1 MSNPRV
7 AAKGQ
12 RTAGVLQPLL
22 EAVKDAAMGHL
33 VSRIATRAGE
43 ACTVWLAGRWWLVVG
58 LLVFLCACGGCEQR
72 VPEPQP
78 IPAADVTP
86 LRSASATS
94 SSARRPTAPPRP
106 ARCVVQTGDKPAR
119 PAAPSGADP
128 SCPPDPKPNYRLRK
142 GKVRFLSAA
151 DLVVDVEI
159 AERHEDRMR
168 GLMYRTQMADAAGML
183 FVFKERRV
191 QSFWMKNTCLPLD
204 MLFIDHDGLIVGIE
218 ENVPTMNVSNYGVQC
233 PSLYVLELNA
243 GWTRRNSVRAGQRV
257 AFEGLRP

>member
-1 MSNPRV
+1 
-7 AAKGQ
+7 
-12 RTAGVLQPLL
+12 
-22 EAVKDAAMGHL
+22 
-33 VSRIATRAGE
+33 
-43 ACTVWLAGRWWLVVG
+43 
-58 LLVFLCACGGCEQR
+58 
-72 VPEPQP
+72 
-78 IPAADVTP
+78 
-86 LRSASATS
+86 
-94 SSARRPTAPPRP
+94 
-106 ARCVVQTGDKPAR
+106 
-119 PAAPSGADP
+119 
-128 SCPPDPKPNYRLRK
+128 LRK